1 MKDTPHYNIIENSIS
16 KAFKGGISGSIAMG
30 INVCL
35 LMPLR
40 TNVNY
45 QYRYGDTMK
54 QTIIKL
60 YNDGKIPRFYR
71 GFGFAIIQGPQSR
84 FGDTFANTGTLTL
97 LNSVEK
103 TKDLHIGTK
112 TVLASASA
120 SLFRVISTPLDTC
133 KTILQVEG
141 TYGLKKLTI
150 KFKQSGGIP
159 KGIPIFWYGAM
170 GSVGATFIGH
180 YPWVLPIIIYRK
192 NYLNKIQ

>member
-71 GFGFAIIQGPQSR
+71 GFGFAIIQGP
-84 FGDTFANTGTLTL
+84 
-97 LNSVEK
+97 
-103 TKDLHIGTK
+103 
-112 TVLASASA
+112 
-120 SLFRVISTPLDTC
+120 
-133 KTILQVEG
+133 
-141 TYGLKKLTI
+141 
-150 KFKQSGGIP
+150 
-159 KGIPIFWYGAM
+159 
-170 GSVGATFIGH
+170 
-180 YPWVLPIIIYRK
+180 
-192 NYLNKIQ
+192 

>member
-16 KAFKGGISGSIAMG
+16 KAFKGDISDSIAMG

-71 GFGFAIIQGPQSR
+71 GFGFAIIQGP
-84 FGDTFANTGTLTL
+84 
-97 LNSVEK
+97 
-103 TKDLHIGTK
+103 
-112 TVLASASA
+112 
-120 SLFRVISTPLDTC
+120 
-133 KTILQVEG
+133 
-141 TYGLKKLTI
+141 
-150 KFKQSGGIP
+150 
-159 KGIPIFWYGAM
+159 
-170 GSVGATFIGH
+170 
-180 YPWVLPIIIYRK
+180 
-192 NYLNKIQ
+192 